1 MSSLSEFNV
10 TRFWHWP
17 YIVDHYGSDLHCMW
31 LLWLMNVLFKY
42 ANDTNLLVPVNTD
55 VELAVEFSH
64 IQDRAVKNK
73 MQ

>member
-1 MSSLSEFNV
+1 
-10 TRFWHWP
+10 
-17 YIVDHYGSDLHCMW
+17 MW
-31 LLWLMNVLFKY
+31 QMNVLFKY
-42 ANDTNLLVPVNTD
+42 ANDTDLLVPVNTD